1 MEKVE
6 WEERV
11 EGLFI
16 ALSQGV
22 TLAPT
27 PVTLAPKNLPT
38 WAILAPK
45 RSVREWH
52 IGKHRFSYSLSSM
65 RALRSFV
72 LVVTYRYR

>member
-16 ALSQGV
+16 APSQGV

-27 PVTLAPKNLPT
+27 PVTLAQKNLPT
-38 WAILAPK
+38 
-45 RSVREWH
+45 
-52 IGKHRFSYSLSSM
+52 
-65 RALRSFV
+65 
-72 LVVTYRYR
+72 